1 MPDDYLRSIEPLDR
15 DRLRWAY
22 AVAPPRPNPTA
33 LSLPSSG
40 VSSLDLGRLWQRRR
54 PFFFVYAVTFAAI
67 LRRHRFSNPQHGRR
81 ACSCHI
87 GKQRENHMAKTNY
100 QVTFNGKVVD
110 IRKRDRIYNRTG
122 QRLDLLGGQCPR
134 WVKLR
139 SSGGQPAGRL
149 YPQLRTWPCTA
160 QLTLCANT
168 GSRSSSVNDLVG
180 AQQDCF
186 GDGHSEAF
194 RDLEVHDQLEPRR
207 ALDGEV
213 YRLNAAQYPA
223 NVDAATA
230 KHIWKVRS

>member
-134 WVKLR
+134 WVKTGKAQWEHMFSALPPTTDIERPRRHVRVVPEADLRPASAIGAKLTPEHYCSTR
-139 SSGGQPAGRL
+139 SSL
-149 YPQLRTWPCTA
+149 
-160 QLTLCANT
+160 
-168 GSRSSSVNDLVG
+168 
-180 AQQDCF
+180 
-186 GDGHSEAF
+186 
-194 RDLEVHDQLEPRR
+194 
-207 ALDGEV
+207 
-213 YRLNAAQYPA
+213 
-223 NVDAATA
+223 
-230 KHIWKVRS
+230 